1 MPMTNEELAARTD
14 FAISNLTS
22 TSGLLNPEQ
31 ANRFI
36 DIVQEQPTI
45 LNQVR
50 TIRMNA
56 PTRKIDRMGFASR
69 IMRVAPQGTPP
80 HAADDGTNDRYLAA
94 ADRSAPTTSQIELNT
109 TEYMAEVHLPY
120 EVLEDNLER
129 GNFEDHVMRQI
140 GEKVAEDL
148 EELALGGD
156 TGSGDAYLASKDGY
170 LKRMTTNVYD
180 NISAGINPDLFENGM
195 LTMPQK
201 YLRNLANLRHW
212 CSVANTIKYRGEVA
226 KRATG
231 YGDSMLTQN
240 GELYAYGVRVEAANM
255 LGAPSGVT
263 NGISNSGFFT
273 YPKNLLWGIQRQIQI
288 ETDRDIRSRQH
299 IIVVTCRIDFQID
312 DEAACVKYINI

>member
-1 MPMTNEELAARTD
+1 MPMTNEELANRTD

-22 TSGLLNPEQ
+22 SSGLLNPEQ

-36 DIVQEQPTI
+36 DFVQEQPTI

-56 PTRKIDRMGFASR
+56 PTRKIDRMGFDSR

-80 HAADDGTNDRYLAA
+80 HADDAGANDRYLPA
-94 ADRSAPTTSQIELNT
+94 ADRSAPTTTQIELNT

-129 GNFEDHVMRQI
+129 GNFEDHIMRQI
-140 GEKVAEDL
+140 AEKVAEDL

-156 TGSGDAYLASKDGY
+156 SGSGDPYLASKDGY
-170 LKRMTTNVYD
+170 LKRMTSNVYD
-180 NISAGINPDLFENGM
+180 NVSAGINPDVFQTGM

-201 YLRNLANLRHW
+201 YLRNLAKLKHYV
-212 CSVANTIKYRGEVA
+212 STANTIKYRGEVA

-231 YGDSMLTQN
+231 YGDSMLTQD
-240 GELYAYGVRVEAANM
+240 GALYAYGVGVEAAAM
-255 LGAPSGVT
+255 IGAPSGVT
-263 NGISNSGFFT
+263 NGINNMGFFT
-273 YPKNLLWGIQRQIQI
+273 FPSNLLWGIQRQVQI

-299 IIVVTCRIDFQID
+299 IIVVTTRIDFQID